1 MRGGEKD
8 AMEPRDA
15 QSAGGEWQEGKGKKK
30 RKTRRRHGD
39 AEIPGNKKQKI

>member
-15 QSAGGEWQEGKGKKK
+15 QSAGSEWQEELWGRKKK
-30 RKTRRRHGD
+30 DTR
-39 AEIPGNKKQKI
+39 